1 MSENDFEAELDS
13 MIVDLENL
21 AEQAPV
27 ATYRDAMSAPIHK
40 LKVLLEDVSRH
51 VESEITA

>member
-1 MSENDFEAELDS
+1 MSENEFEAELDS

-27 ATYRDAMSAPIHK
+27 ATYRDAMSGPIHK
-40 LKVLLEDVSRH
+40 LKVLLEDVSRY
-51 VESEITA
+51 VESEITP